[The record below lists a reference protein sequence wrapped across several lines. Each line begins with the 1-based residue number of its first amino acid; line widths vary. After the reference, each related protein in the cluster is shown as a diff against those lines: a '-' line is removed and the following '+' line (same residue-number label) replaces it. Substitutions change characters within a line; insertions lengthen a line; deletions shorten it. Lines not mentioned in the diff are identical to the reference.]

1 MTCIIVDDEPLARAG
16 MAMNIEKITS
26 LELIGAFGNAMAA
39 QDFLKDNP
47 TDLILLDINMPEL
60 SGLDFAKSM
69 LSRPLIIFI
78 TAYSEFAVDSYELDA
93 VDYLLK
99 PVSFERFEKAIIK
112 AEQYLRMVQTETN
125 DNQIE
130 SIEEDFIFIRADKKF
145 FKIYFKDILFIKGLK
160 DYVVIHTSDKKLIT
174 AMNIR
179 TIGNQLPARMFM
191 RVSKSYIINNL
202 HIISFDTDFIYIG
215 SEEIPLGIS
224 YREAF
229 LEQYVKNRIVKR

>member
-16 MAMNIEKITS
+16 MAMNIEKIPS
-26 LELIGAFGNAMAA
+26 LQLIGAFGNALAA

-69 LSRPLIIFI
+69 LSHPLIIFI

-112 AEQYLRMVQTETN
+112 ATQYLRMVQSETMQ
-125 DNQIE
+125 NQIE

-179 TIGNQLPARMFM
+179 TIGNQLPAQMFM
-191 RVSKSYIINNL
+191 RVSKSYLINAI
-202 HIISFDTDFIYIG
+202 HIVSCDTDFIYIG
-215 SEEIPLGIS
+215 NEEIPLGIT

-229 LEQYVKNRIVKR
+229 FESYIKNRIIKR

>member
-16 MAMNIEKITS
+16 LAMNIEKIAS
-26 LELIGAFGNAMAA
+26 LQLVGAFGNALAA
-39 QDFLKDNP
+39 QEFLKDNP

-99 PVSFERFEKAIIK
+99 PVSFERFEKAIVK
-112 AEQYLRMVQTETN
+112 AAQYLRMVQTETN

-130 SIEEDFIFIRADKKF
+130 RIEADFIFIRADKKF
-145 FKIYFKDILFIKGLK
+145 FKIYFKDILFVKGLK
-160 DYVVIHTSDKKLIT
+160 DYVVIHTADRKLIT

-179 TIGNQLPARMFM
+179 TIGNQLPVGMFM
-191 RVSKSYIINNL
+191 RVSKSYVINTI
-202 HIISFDTDFIYIG
+202 HIISFDTDFIYIDK
-215 SEEIPLGIS
+215 EEIPLGIS

>member
-16 MAMNIEKITS
+16 MAMNIEKMSS
-26 LELIGAFGNAMAA
+26 LQLVGAFGSATAA
-39 QDFLKDNP
+39 QEFLKDNV

-60 SGLDFAKSM
+60 SGLDFAKSL

-78 TAYSEFAVDSYELDA
+78 TAYSEFAVDSYEVDA

-99 PVSFERFEKAIIK
+99 PVSLERFEKAIIK
-112 AEQYLRMVQTETN
+112 AEQYLRMVQSETTQ
-125 DNQIE
+125 NQIE
-130 SIEEDFIFIRADKKF
+130 SIEAEFIFVRADKKF

-160 DYVVIHTSDKKLIT
+160 DYVIIHTIDKKLIT

-179 TIGNQLPARMFM
+179 TIGNQLPTEMFM
-191 RVSKSYIINNL
+191 RVSKSYLINTI
-202 HIISFDTDFIYIG
+202 HIISFDTDFIYIEK
-215 SEEIPLGIS
+215 EEVPLGIS

-229 LEQYVKNRIVKR
+229 FEQYVRNRIVKR